1 MKKLLIACALIFYPV
16 IKTSACTMPLPA
28 IQQKFF
34 LEKAMNSESFSKELH
49 KQLKENHMIEITGIE
64 FSEGLMVKLS
74 NGCSINVVLKF
85 GRPRH
90 PGLCPEYLGESA
102 RTLCE

>member
-1 MKKLLIACALIFYPV
+1 MKKLMIACALVIYPV

-28 IQQKFF
+28 VQQKFY
-34 LEKAMNSESFSKELH
+34 LERALDSEAFSKELH
-49 KQLKENHMIEITGIE
+49 NQIQADYRVEITGIE

-74 NGCSINVVLKF
+74 NGCRINVVLKY